1 MVRAANRPHHA
12 PHNLHKLS
20 FHMTKID
27 LSQEHSAR
35 LFSVSW
41 LGQTGVD
48 RDLGTGG
55 DGMSP

>member
-1 MVRAANRPHHA
+1 
-12 PHNLHKLS
+12 
-20 FHMTKID
+20 MTKID

-41 LGQTGVD
+41 LGD
-48 RDLGTGG
+48 RQGLTEIMGLVVNG